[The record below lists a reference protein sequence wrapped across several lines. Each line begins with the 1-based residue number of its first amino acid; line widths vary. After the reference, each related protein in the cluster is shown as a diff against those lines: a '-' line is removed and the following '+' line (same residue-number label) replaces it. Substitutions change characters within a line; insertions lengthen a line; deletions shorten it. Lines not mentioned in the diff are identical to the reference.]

1 MPGSDGEASSDP
13 DSGEPPS
20 STSGRGPGR
29 GSLRRGQWAA
39 ASNSGPSSTAA
50 SGTGPSSADPDDPD
64 DPDEPE
70 EPPAADGP
78 GEPRPRRNVPTTAVL
93 AAVAVLLV
101 GLGTALAVQVHGHT
115 SSGSKGRA
123 DTAAT
128 SAAAPRQT
136 VQASLPAA
144 SATSTPR
151 KGVTKKP
158 SPPPQATGT
167 RTAPLPPVQQ
177 HGADTGGSEVKKAQA
192 PERTAATAVRQL
204 AAQDPSG
211 RHICYRVYTATK
223 GWTAPACDGETAGT
237 VGGAPLRAV
246 NIAVSGTKGTS
257 GGANVHNPAS
267 TNAEQYFPDPWSSA
281 ADGVDNYVGST
292 AKDAPAMRG
301 FTINVG
307 GGDSTVCQSGYV
319 SDDGWLG
326 LACDEPGSGYTFTY
340 VGTYANNAWI
350 EAVKLTV

>member
-1 MPGSDGEASSDP
+1 MPGSDGESSSDP
-13 DSGEPPS
+13 DSGEAPS
-20 STSGRGPGR
+20 PASGSGPGR
-29 GSLRRGQWAA
+29 GSLRRGQWSA
-39 ASNSGPSSTAA
+39 ASGTAASSTAA
-50 SGTGPSSADPDDPD
+50 SVTGPSGA

-78 GEPRPRRNVPTTAVL
+78 GELRPRRNVPTTAVL

-101 GLGTALAVQVHGHT
+101 GLGTALAVQLHGHT

-128 SAAAPRQT
+128 SPAAPRQT

-144 SATSTPR
+144 SATRTPR

-158 SPPPQATGT
+158 SPPPQATTGA
-167 RTAPLPPVQQ
+167 RTAPPPPAQQ
-177 HGADTGGSEVKKAQA
+177 HVPATVGSEAKKTQA
-192 PERTAATAVRQL
+192 PERTAATAVQQL
-204 AAQDPSG
+204 AAGDPSG

-223 GWTAPACDGETAGT
+223 GWTAPACDGQTAGT

-246 NIAVSGTKGTS
+246 DIAVFGTKGTS
-257 GGANVHNPAS
+257 GGANVHNPKG
-267 TNAEQYFPDPWSSA
+267 EDQYFPDPWSIA

-292 AKDAPAMRG
+292 AKDAPFMRG

-307 GGDSTVCQSGYV
+307 GGDGTVCQSGYV
-319 SDDGWLG
+319 SDDGWLD
-326 LACDEPGSGYTFTY
+326 LACDDPGSGYSFTY
-340 VGTYANNAWI
+340 AGTYANNAWI
-350 EAVKLTV
+350 EAVKLKV